1 MILVDDREWWVSTM
15 KDLIVLDAGQP
26 SSASPTRRFC
36 GAGTPACRAETRLG
50 APHRLATLGRLGLA
64 SIGALVLIAAVV
76 PLKPAGA
83 QPPQQ
88 AAPPPPAVD
97 DQTVIRVDVDLFN
110 IMYTVRTKKGQ
121 LIPDLEK
128 NDFEL
133 YEDGKKQE
141 IQRFSKE
148 TDLPITLGLLIDIS
162 GSQGRLIDIER
173 DAASAFFPAVIRPKD
188 EAFLISFGKST
199 DLLQDFTSSPR
210 LLTAGL
216 KDLKVDSGGPM
227 VTPGTLPTIGKVKG
241 TVLFDAVY
249 LASTDKLRGEVGRK
263 AIVLITD
270 GDDQGSFYSVKD
282 AIEQAQKSD
291 AIIYSFYYVD
301 PYFYSR
307 MGMYG
312 GGGEGDLK
320 KMSSE
325 TGGHVFTVDKKHT
338 LADAFKDLQ
347 DALRN
352 QYSIGYVPSNTAR
365 DGSFRRI
372 EIKVNRPDLVV
383 QARKGYYATRSDV
396 Q

>member
-1 MILVDDREWWVSTM
+1 MILIDEGEWWVGNM
-15 KDLIVLDAGQP
+15 KYQTVLDAGQRN
-26 SSASPTRRFC
+26 SASPAAGFC
-36 GAGTPACRAETRLG
+36 GAGTRARRAEIRLG
-50 APHRLATLGRLGLA
+50 APRRLAGSVPFRLA
-64 SIGALVLIAAVV
+64 AISALVLFAALLGEAQQ
-76 PLKPAGA
+76 PPQAA
-83 QPPQQ
+83 QPPG
-88 AAPPPPAVD
+88 D
-97 DQTVIRVDVDLFN
+97 DQTVIRVDVDLVN
-110 IMYTVRTKKGQ
+110 ILFTVRTKKGQ
-121 LIPDLEK
+121 LVPDLEK

-148 TDLPITLGLLIDIS
+148 TDLPVTLGLLIDIS
-162 GSQGRLIDIER
+162 ASQGRLIDIER
-173 DAASAFFPAVIRPKD
+173 DAASAFFSSVIRQKD

-210 LLTAGL
+210 LLKAGL
-216 KDLKVDSGGPM
+216 KDLRVDGGGPM
-227 VTPGTLPTIGKVKG
+227 VTPGTLPQMGKVKG

-282 AIEQAQKSD
+282 AVEQAQKSD
-291 AIIYSFYYVD
+291 AIVYSFYYVD

-307 MGMYG
+307 MGMYS

-338 LADAFKDLQ
+338 LDDAFKDLQ
-347 DALRN
+347 EELRN
-352 QYSIGYVPSNTAR
+352 QYSIGYVPTNTSR
-365 DGSFRRI
+365 DGSFRHI
-372 EIKVNRPDLVV
+372 DIKVTRPDLVV

-396 Q
+396 R

>member
-1 MILVDDREWWVSTM
+1 M
-15 KDLIVLDAGQP
+15 KDQIVLDAGQP
-26 SSASPTRRFC
+26 RSASPFC
-36 GAGTPACRAETRLG
+36 GAGTRACRAETRLG
-50 APHRLATLGRLGLA
+50 APRRLAAFARFGLTG
-64 SIGALVLIAAVV
+64 IIALVLIVALI

-88 AAPPPPAVD
+88 ATPPPPPAGD
-97 DQTVIRVDVDLFN
+97 DQTVIRVDVDLVN
-110 IMYTVRTKKGQ
+110 ILYNVRTKKGQ

-325 TGGHVFTVDKKHT
+325 TGGHGFTVDKKQTPPH
-338 LADAFKDLQ
+338 AFKDLQ
-347 DALRN
+347 DA
-352 QYSIGYVPSNTAR
+352 
-365 DGSFRRI
+365 
-372 EIKVNRPDLVV
+372 
-383 QARKGYYATRSDV
+383 
-396 Q
+396 

>member
-1 MILVDDREWWVSTM
+1 
-15 KDLIVLDAGQP
+15 
-26 SSASPTRRFC
+26 
-36 GAGTPACRAETRLG
+36 
-50 APHRLATLGRLGLA
+50 
-64 SIGALVLIAAVV
+64 
-76 PLKPAGA
+76 
-83 QPPQQ
+83 
-88 AAPPPPAVD
+88 
-97 DQTVIRVDVDLFN
+97 
-110 IMYTVRTKKGQ
+110 VRTKKGQ
-121 LIPDLEK
+121 LVPDLEK
-128 NDFEL
+128 NDFEI

-141 IQRFSKE
+141 ISRFAKE
-148 TDLPITLGLLIDIS
+148 TDLPVTLGLLIDIS

-173 DAASAFFPAVIRPKD
+173 DAASAFFSSVIRPKD

-210 LLTAGL
+210 LLQAGL
-216 KDLKVDSGGPM
+216 KDLRVDSGGPM

-282 AIEQAQKSD
+282 AVEQAQKSD
-291 AIIYSFYYVD
+291 AIVYSFYYVD

-325 TGGHVFTVDKKHT
+325 TGGHVFTVDRKHT
-338 LADAFKDLQ
+338 LNDAFKDLQ
-347 DALRN
+347 DELRN
-352 QYSIGYVPSNTAR
+352 QYSIGYVPTNTAR
-365 DGSFRRI
+365 DGSFRHI
-372 EIKVNRPDLVV
+372 EIKVTRPDLVV
-383 QARKGYYATRSDV
+383 MARKGYYATRNDV
-396 Q
+396 H